1 MAPPNM
7 TLRRWLPLAY
17 TFLSGACPSM
27 PAPSSGFARKLGGED
42 VAEIGAAKIE
52 DGSDAHSRSLP

>member
-1 MAPPNM
+1 
-7 TLRRWLPLAY
+7 
-17 TFLSGACPSM
+17 M